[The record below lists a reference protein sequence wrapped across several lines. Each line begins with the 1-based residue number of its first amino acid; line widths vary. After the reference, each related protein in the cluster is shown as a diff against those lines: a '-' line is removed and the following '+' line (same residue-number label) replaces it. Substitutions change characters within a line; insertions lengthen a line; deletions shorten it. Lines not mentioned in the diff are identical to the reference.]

1 MPKTYLQNRGE
12 YWHKQKMKSLVRD
25 NFTCQ
30 IHKLKSDLTCDEN
43 RLRFLHTHHIKSRI
57 QGGTHDLDNLLTICR
72 AHHEDIHPHMK
83 KELAAGPTQSFEL
96 QMREI

>member
-1 MPKTYLQNRGE
+1 MPKTYLQNKGPHWE
-12 YWHKQKMKSLVRD
+12 KQRMRALVRD
-25 NFTCQ
+25 NFICQ
-30 IHKLKSDLTCDEN
+30 NHQLGKEN
-43 RLRFLHTHHIKSRI
+43 CQEDRLRFIHIHHIIPRI